1 MESNNLYDLQDEPLR
16 LNRFVCD
23 IEMNGKTVDYRVV
36 RGFFED
42 YISQYLYIDI
52 AQYKGNDYEWLF
64 TEAYC
69 DDFSVE
75 AKCDCKVTM
84 TSLSPDFHKVK
95 HVEYKVSRVANIIY
109 PKYEYDNDGLAVYKV
124 VLKYDKRDIT
134 YFRGESKFDIE
145 ASETRYKCDWD
156 AKPTGIKAKQEKPEL
171 SKNDKAYLK
180 ASVELL
186 EDAKKRVKEKYS
198 QYDNTEETMNSVLN
212 SIDKAENEAK
222 THAEELGCTEN
233 DMKNAKYKE
242 PNGLEVEKYKRRLEK
257 IKISKPSYM
266 FGDFATAMEW
276 YKHHMIPDWRKGY
289 VDVPKY
295 EEVDNDIIQNTRP
308 TVVVCSR
315 QCGMT
320 THMLTWSLAYI
331 SSCIDAEIWYVTHDR
346 EMIFEMIKNMPDEV
360 KKLDFLKFSFGW
372 TILENTETN
381 SKIRFVSINQN
392 LPDFFCG
399 KELPDYV
406 IYDNMAFY
414 PAYKLNEFLN
424 LMDMNYTN
432 KHRTKEICVSTPSKG
447 GSIFNFIALT
457 APNPIRIPWYEVN
470 MSEKDKDEAWAQQM
484 KELIGEE
491 NFNIECNCQIGSDD
505 DYSPDFKNRF
515 SFLKNFFDYDKF
527 VDEKFAELDNGD
539 WDWFEVKDGEDCC
552 KCESENECCGYKHG
566 FPEDYKKLNKCGHK
580 PFKKERLP
588 EDYGYCFN
596 DNEKGNSQFGNDA
609 CVGDDKEYEIEI

>member
-1 MESNNLYDLQDEPLR
+1 MP
-16 LNRFVCD
+16 
-23 IEMNGKTVDYRVV
+23 I
-36 RGFFED
+36 
-42 YISQYLYIDI
+42 YL
-52 AQYKGNDYEWLF
+52 
-64 TEAYC
+64 
-69 DDFSVE
+69 S
-75 AKCDCKVTM
+75 
-84 TSLSPDFHKVK
+84 
-95 HVEYKVSRVANIIY
+95 
-109 PKYEYDNDGLAVYKV
+109 
-124 VLKYDKRDIT
+124 
-134 YFRGESKFDIE
+134 
-145 ASETRYKCDWD
+145 DWD
-156 AKPTGIKAKQEKPEL
+156 AKPTGVKAKCEKPEL

-180 ASVELL
+180 VSVELL

-198 QYDNTEETMNSVLN
+198 QYDNT
-212 SIDKAENEAK
+212 
-222 THAEELGCTEN
+222 EELGCTEN

-331 SSCIDAEIWYVTHDR
+331 SSCIDAEIWYVTHNR
-346 EMIFEMIKNMPDEV
+346 EMIFNMIKNMPDEV
-360 KKLDFLKFSFGW
+360 KKLDFLKFSIGW

-399 KELPDYV
+399 KELPEYV

-424 LMDMNYTN
+424 LMDMYHTN

-491 NFNIECNCQIGSDD
+491 KFNIECNCQIGSDD
-505 DYSPDFKNRF
+505 EYSPDFKNRF

-539 WDWFEVKDGEDCC
+539 WDWFEVKDGEDCH
-552 KCESENECCGYKHG
+552 KCDSEKNCCGYK
-566 FPEDYKKLNKCGHK
+566 L
-580 PFKKERLP
+580 FKKEKLP
-588 EDYGYCFN
+588 DDYGYCFK
-596 DNEKGNSQFGNDA
+596 DDEKGNSQFANEGCAD
-609 CVGDDKEYEIEI
+609 DDKEYEIEI